1 MAKTSIETG
10 PGKAKLRLFS
20 RSQVEWGGTKLRQI
34 TSNGF
39 SSAKERDLCDRLMKT
54 LQVILLT
61 VLVGTLTVAPLMAAD
76 APPKKLTCCQAA
88 RAKGKECT
96 NKCCIAAHKK
106 KESCKRCN
114 PNGED
119 LPKPAP
125 KQGKPAGKS

>member
-1 MAKTSIETG
+1 MAKTSIEPG

-20 RSQVEWGGTKLRQI
+20 RSRLEWPAISLRQI
-34 TSNGF
+34 SVDGLR
-39 SSAKERDLCDRLMKT
+39 SASEHAPKRLLMKSFHAM
-54 LQVILLT
+54 ILT
-61 VLVGTLTVAPLMAAD
+61 VCVALLAATPSMAAD
-76 APPKKLTCCQAA
+76 TPPKKLTCCQAA

-125 KQGKPAGKS
+125 KKGEPAGKG